1 MSIHPGKNKKKTAGD
16 KLRLKNVK
24 IYTLLFPDLYNYV
37 IVLISAL
44 LKVPLTGRSAQS
56 DRGAGDWK
64 NFGAGLQYDPGC
76 DKAVCGI
83 DVCRKKFKDGYSGDR
98 EGDPGAVFCA
108 DAKASDRVYEGR
120 VQPVSHGN
128 RGELSAEEELRRLKR
143 CRNVCSG

>member
-1 MSIHPGKNKKKTAGD
+1 MSGQVGYYEQFLISGTKRGILYGKQKHDPRGRPGKAEQRGC
-16 KLRLKNVK
+16 
-24 IYTLLFPDLYNYV
+24 DLQ
-37 IVLISAL
+37 SARGIL
-44 LKVPLTGRSAQS
+44 YQS

-83 DVCRKKFKDGYSGDR
+83 DVCRKKFKDGYSVDR

-120 VQPVSHGN
+120 VQPVFHGN

-143 CRNVCSG
+143 CRNV

>member
-1 MSIHPGKNKKKTAGD
+1 MEVQSFGKRGIHYGEQEHDPRGRPGEAEQRGC
-16 KLRLKNVK
+16 
-24 IYTLLFPDLYNYV
+24 DLQ
-37 IVLISAL
+37 SARGIL
-44 LKVPLTGRSAQS
+44 YQS

-108 DAKASDRVYEGR
+108 DAKASDRVYEGC

>member
-1 MSIHPGKNKKKTAGD
+1 MSGQVGYYEQFLISGTKRGILYGKQKHDPCGRPGKAEQRGC
-16 KLRLKNVK
+16 
-24 IYTLLFPDLYNYV
+24 DLQ
-37 IVLISAL
+37 SARGIL
-44 LKVPLTGRSAQS
+44 YQS

-143 CRNVCSG
+143 CRNV